1 MNAELAI
8 AALGCFVL
16 AFGHTTIGLR
26 WVLPNLTKGPGGMTT
41 RMAGRPTPSP
51 RRYTMESTPFA
62 EALLPTRHDAIAPDG
77 SQVRLLV
84 RLPGGSMAHFELD
97 PGEVSR
103 PTQHRTV
110 SEAWYILQ
118 GLGRMWRRQDGTER
132 EIDLRPGT
140 ALTIPVGTAF
150 QFRNTGH
157 EPLAAVGLTMPPW
170 PGEDE
175 AMDVAGP
182 WVPQLTT

>member
-1 MNAELAI
+1 M
-8 AALGCFVL
+8 
-16 AFGHTTIGLR
+16 
-26 WVLPNLTKGPGGMTT
+26 
-41 RMAGRPTPSP
+41 PSP
-51 RRYTMESTPFA
+51 PTGRRSGSWFA
-62 EALLPTRHDAIAPDG
+62 YQAAAWPISSLAP
-77 SQVRLLV
+77 
-84 RLPGGSMAHFELD
+84 
-97 PGEVSR
+97 EVSR

-110 SEAWYILQ
+110 SEAWYIVQ

-150 QFRNTGH
+150 QFRNTGF
-157 EPLAAVGLTMPPW
+157 EPLAAVGVTMPPW

-182 WVPQLTT
+182 WAPQLTA

>member
-1 MNAELAI
+1 
-8 AALGCFVL
+8 
-16 AFGHTTIGLR
+16 
-26 WVLPNLTKGPGGMTT
+26 
-41 RMAGRPTPSP
+41 
-51 RRYTMESTPFA
+51 MESTPFA
-62 EALLPTRHDAIAPDG
+62 DALLPTQHDATAPDG

-84 RLPGGSMAHFELD
+84 RLPGGSMAHFELG
-97 PGEVSR
+97 PREVSR

-118 GLGRMWRRQDGTER
+118 GLGRMWRRQEGTER

-150 QFRNTGH
+150 QFRNTGR
-157 EPLAAVGLTMPPW
+157 EPLAAVGVTMPPW

-182 WVPQLTT
+182 WAPQLTT

>member
-1 MNAELAI
+1 
-8 AALGCFVL
+8 
-16 AFGHTTIGLR
+16 
-26 WVLPNLTKGPGGMTT
+26 
-41 RMAGRPTPSP
+41 
-51 RRYTMESTPFA
+51 MESTPFA
-62 EALLPTRHDAIAPDG
+62 EALLPTQRDAIAPDG

-84 RLPGGSMAHFELD
+84 RLPGGSMTHFELGL
-97 PGEVSR
+97 GEVSR

-110 SEAWYILQ
+110 SEAWYILR
-118 GLGRMWRRQDGTER
+118 GLGRMWRCQDGTER

-150 QFRNTGH
+150 QFRNTGR
-157 EPLAAVGLTMPPW
+157 EPLAAVGVTMPPW

-182 WVPQLTT
+182 WAPQLTT

>member
-1 MNAELAI
+1 
-8 AALGCFVL
+8 
-16 AFGHTTIGLR
+16 
-26 WVLPNLTKGPGGMTT
+26 
-41 RMAGRPTPSP
+41 
-51 RRYTMESTPFA
+51 MESTAFA
-62 EALLPTRHDAIAPDG
+62 EAFLPTRHDAIARNG
-77 SQVRLLV
+77 SQVRLPV
-84 RLPGGSMAHFELD
+84 RPPCGSMAHFELG

-118 GLGRMWRRQDGTER
+118 GLGRMWRRQEGTQR

-150 QFRNTGH
+150 QFCNTGR
-157 EPLAAVGLTMPPW
+157 EPLAAVGVTMPPW

-175 AMDVAGP
+175 AMDVA
-182 WVPQLTT
+182 

>member
-1 MNAELAI
+1 
-8 AALGCFVL
+8 
-16 AFGHTTIGLR
+16 
-26 WVLPNLTKGPGGMTT
+26 
-41 RMAGRPTPSP
+41 
-51 RRYTMESTPFA
+51 MESSPFA

-84 RLPGGSMAHFELD
+84 RLPGGSMAHFELG

-103 PTQHRTV
+103 STQHRTV

-140 ALTIPVGTAF
+140 ALTIPVGMAF
-150 QFRNTGH
+150 QFRNTGR
-157 EPLAAVGLTMPPW
+157 EPLAAVGVTMPPCPARMRRW
-170 PGEDE
+170 TLLVLGRHSSRPSDAASQRFCSQPWRGDS
-175 AMDVAGP
+175 ASQNTSVRVRTASPLCGPALAQVAADRQG
-182 WVPQLTT
+182 

>member
-1 MNAELAI
+1 MATVRRRS
-8 AALGCFVL
+8 ALTLCGSLDRV
-16 AFGHTTIGLR
+16 
-26 WVLPNLTKGPGGMTT
+26 PGSNQGAT
-41 RMAGRPTPSP
+41 RMTGWAHSFP
-51 RRYTMESTPFA
+51 RRHTMKSTPFA
-62 EALLPTRHDAIAPDG
+62 EALLPTQRDAIAPDG

-84 RLPGGSMAHFELD
+84 RLLGGSMAHFELG

-110 SEAWYILQ
+110 SEAWYIIQ

-150 QFRNTGH
+150 QFRNTGF
-157 EPLAAVGLTMPPW
+157 EPLAAVEVTMPPW
-170 PGEDE
+170 CGEDE

-182 WVPQLTT
+182 WAPQLTA

>member
-1 MNAELAI
+1 
-8 AALGCFVL
+8 
-16 AFGHTTIGLR
+16 
-26 WVLPNLTKGPGGMTT
+26 
-41 RMAGRPTPSP
+41 
-51 RRYTMESTPFA
+51 MESTPFA

-84 RLPGGSMAHFELD
+84 RLPGGSMAHFELG

-110 SEAWYILQ
+110 SEAWYIVQ
-118 GLGRMWRRQDGTER
+118 GLGRMWRRQNGTER

-150 QFRNTGH
+150 QFRNTGR
-157 EPLAAVGLTMPPW
+157 EPLAASG
-170 PGEDE
+170 
-175 AMDVAGP
+175 
-182 WVPQLTT
+182 

>member
-1 MNAELAI
+1 
-8 AALGCFVL
+8 
-16 AFGHTTIGLR
+16 
-26 WVLPNLTKGPGGMTT
+26 
-41 RMAGRPTPSP
+41 
-51 RRYTMESTPFA
+51 MEETPFA
-62 EALLPTRHDAIAPDG
+62 EALLPTQRDAIAPDG

-84 RLPGGSMAHFELD
+84 RLPGGSMAHFELG
-97 PGEVSR
+97 PREVSR

-110 SEAWYILQ
+110 SEAWYIVQ

-150 QFRNTGH
+150 QFRNTAFQFRNTGF
-157 EPLAAVGLTMPPW
+157 EPLTAVGVTMPPW
-170 PGEDE
+170 PSEDE

-182 WVPQLTT
+182 WAPQLTA